1 MMSRGFV
8 GRIVSIRVLTA
19 AVLSALTFYFTCILF
34 TYRLPG
40 PRFLLAV
47 ALGLALSAVSV
58 LVVVGRVFT
67 ATLPSFVRPL
77 AGHAENFIFLLVVNL
92 IIVSLLAPIFRMIA
106 LTPMRNPVVQRVFGV
121 AGELSGHVLL
131 ALFAAGVAVLA
142 WVLVLRVGDR
152 VFRWGPARGLARALD
167 RVAVTMLVL
176 YCVAVGALAANS
188 VLDTSPAVE
197 HRSEIVAVSGVTGPF
212 GLGQISW
219 ADVRS
224 WTEPG
229 QVERV
234 LLIAQRDQPRR
245 ERALPGLPVR
255 VEVRAGFLGF
265 PWVVTVARD
274 QARQT
279 EQVLEAV
286 PTAAGLRKWLIS
298 TLAEQQ
304 RWKELRVH
312 AEAHLRAY
320 PSDRE
325 WVLLIAKG
333 LRQHGQP
340 NEAAALEQAV
350 QP

>member
-1 MMSRGFV
+1 MTPPGLV
-8 GRIVSIRVLTA
+8 GRIVSVRVLTA
-19 AVLSALTFYFTCILF
+19 AVLSALTIYFTCALF

-40 PRFLLAV
+40 HRFVLAV

-92 IIVSLLAPIFRMIA
+92 IIVSFLAPVFRVIA
-106 LTPMRNPVVQRVFGV
+106 LTPMRSPVVQRVFGV
-121 AGELSGHVLL
+121 AGGLSGHVLL

-152 VFRWGPARGLARALD
+152 VVRWGPARGLAHGLD
-167 RVAVTMLVL
+167 RVAVTVLVL
-176 YCVAVGALAANS
+176 YCLAVGALAANS

-197 HRSEIVAVSGVTGPF
+197 HGSEIVTVSGVSSPF

-224 WTEPG
+224 WTVPG
-229 QVERV
+229 QIERV
-234 LLIAQRDQPRR
+234 LLIAQRDQLRR

-255 VEVRAGFLGF
+255 VQMHAGFLGL
-265 PWVVTVARD
+265 PWITIVSRD
-274 QARQT
+274 EARQL

-298 TLAEQQ
+298 TLADQQ
-304 RWKELRVH
+304 RWRELRVH

-320 PSDRE
+320 PSDQE

-333 LRQHGQP
+333 LREHGQP
-340 NEAAALEQAV
+340 DEAAALERAV
-350 QP
+350 QQ